1 MTTDSAS
8 SRVISLP
15 KPPGRHAKRP
25 AVLPADTR
33 VLTDVLSAKPFD
45 PAGTGF
51 LLSLLPNSRSP
62 VLWVQDRMSAR
73 ENGRLY
79 TPGTQAFGLTQPILH
94 VTVSHPRDVLWAM
107 EEGAACAGLSAVV
120 GEIHGQPAVLDFT
133 ATKRLALR
141 SETSGVPVWL
151 IRSGDTT
158 GGLSAARER
167 WRIGSLPSQMHPH
180 DAQAPGAPRWD
191 ADLFRARARPPAHWV
206 AHYDRKDRLCLVS
219 RTGDGTLE
227 SGEPA
232 NQDVAS
238 R

>member
-15 KPPGRHAKRP
+15 KPPGPHANRP
-25 AVLPADTR
+25 AVLPPDTR
-33 VLTDVLSAKPFD
+33 VLTDILPSKPFD

-51 LLSLLPNSRSP
+51 MLSLLPSSQAP

-79 TPGTQAFGLTQPILH
+79 TPGIQAFGLTQPILH
-94 VTVSHPRDVLWAM
+94 VAVSHPRDVLWAM

-120 GEIHGQPAVLDFT
+120 GEIYGGPAVLDFT

-141 SETSGVPVWL
+141 SETSGVPIWL
-151 IRSGDTT
+151 IRSGDT

-180 DAQAPGAPRWD
+180 DTKAPGAPRWD
-191 ADLFRARARPPAHWV
+191 ADLFRARARPPAQWI
-206 AHYDRKDRLCLVS
+206 ASYDPSDDLCLVP
-219 RTGDGTLE
+219 RTGDGALE
-227 SGEPA
+227 SSEPA
-232 NQDVAS
+232 RQDTAWG
-238 R
+238 